1 MKTRIM
7 GPKRSSAD
15 GSEDSAYDTSEVC
28 LSPSGRQ
35 VSSSPSRQ
43 TAPKSAARR
52 QQSWSFHDLRTAA
65 VERPTVRRSHNLVQR
80 RKHRRRRKAGCSS
93 SSSDSGVE
101 AAYHSDNSARKTG
114 SDLGRKTNGSGI
126 TRVKVQHGMGT
137 DTFQRWSHTNIQ
149 DELGYIP

>member
-1 MKTRIM
+1 M

-43 TAPKSAARR
+43 PTHKNTARR

-65 VERPTVRRSHNLVQR
+65 VERPTVRRSHNIVHR
-80 RKHRRRRKAGCSS
+80 RKHRRRRKAGTSS

-114 SDLGRKTNGSGI
+114 SDLGRKNTSTSGV